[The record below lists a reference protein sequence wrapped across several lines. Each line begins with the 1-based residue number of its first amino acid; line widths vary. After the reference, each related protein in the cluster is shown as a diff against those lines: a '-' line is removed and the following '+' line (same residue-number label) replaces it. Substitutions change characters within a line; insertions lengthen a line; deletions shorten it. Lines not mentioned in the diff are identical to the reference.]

1 MKPTV
6 ELQQQVIW
14 LTGASSGIGEALI
27 SALAPCCQ
35 QLIISA
41 RNQIKLD
48 QLAKPFS
55 NVTAL
60 PVDITDLAALQQAAE
75 RIDQQF
81 GRVDTLIAN
90 AGTCEYVDVKN
101 FEAAMIQRVL
111 DTNFIGLAN
120 NVEVAL
126 PLLRKSQ
133 RGYLVGVSSSV
144 AYLAMPRAQA
154 YGASKAA
161 MTHFLEAMKADLKE
175 EGIDVSVVSPGFV
188 KTPLTD
194 LNDFPMPMR
203 ISAEDAAQ
211 RIIKGLKKR
220 PWDIHFPKRFTFILK
235 LIASLPAPLRHRITA
250 SMARSDDGSASNQP
264 EKENP

>member
-1 MKPTV
+1 MKPTLPL
-6 ELQQQVIW
+6 EQQIIW

-27 SALAPCCQ
+27 AALAPRCQ

-41 RNQIKLD
+41 RNQTKLD
-48 QLAKPFS
+48 ALAQPFA
-55 NVTAL
+55 NVTSL
-60 PVDITDLAALQQAAE
+60 PVDITDLSALQLAAE
-75 RIDQQF
+75 HIDQTF
-81 GRVDTLIAN
+81 GRLDTLIAN

-101 FEAAMIQRVL
+101 FEAAMVQRVL

-161 MTHFLEAMKADLKE
+161 MTHFLEAMKADLTE

-194 LNDFPMPMR
+194 VNDFPMPMR
-203 ISAEDAAQ
+203 ISADDAAQ
-211 RIIKGLKKR
+211 RIIKGLEKR

-235 LIASLPAPLRHRITA
+235 LIANLPAPLRHRITA
-250 SMARSDDGSASNQP
+250 SMARSEDDKASKQP